1 MLRLGN
7 FEPRLLPDVKL
18 LEERAIKR
26 FEVFPHALDHEWVWE
41 ALDDAPE
48 GRIAVA
54 RAADGQWHFT
64 PATREGSGALLE
76 SMRSIPPVYEEATGR
91 AFLDAMQPLRE
102 TSAIAWAIT
111 LSLVLLAIIATLAI
125 HRLVLHLAVVA
136 DRRGRGTLGV
146 FLRSISLPL
155 AVLVG
160 LVCAALGLA
169 FVSFPAVLD
178 SLRWQLLRGLAVIVG
193 VITLFKLVDFGAWGL
208 QQTVS
213 SRGSPYNATAV
224 ALLRQTVRS
233 VAFVLLTLFLLQNLF
248 GFRIGSLLAGLGVIG
263 LGISL
268 AAQGVLKNAL
278 GAFNIFINKPFLLGD
293 WIQFDRSLGA
303 VEDVGLY
310 ATKVRLLSGEL
321 LTVPNMR
328 FIDEEVE
335 NLSERQY
342 LRREMNVAI
351 PYDTPRPRIEKAL
364 RLLGEVLGREEI
376 SEAGHFQRA
385 PEISFSHYGDYFLN
399 LRVYYWYYI
408 GRGPGV
414 QRDAQRGWFTYLQHS
429 TAVNL
434 GIKEAFDEAGI
445 EFAFPSETHFLTD
458 DPARGLVVGDRAGT
472 QEREGEGAE

>member
-1 MLRLGN
+1 
-7 FEPRLLPDVKL
+7 
-18 LEERAIKR
+18 
-26 FEVFPHALDHEWVWE
+26 
-41 ALDDAPE
+41 
-48 GRIAVA
+48 
-54 RAADGQWHFT
+54 
-64 PATREGSGALLE
+64 
-76 SMRSIPPVYEEATGR
+76 
-91 AFLDAMQPLRE
+91 
-102 TSAIAWAIT
+102 
-111 LSLVLLAIIATLAI
+111 
-125 HRLVLHLAVVA
+125 
-136 DRRGRGTLGV
+136 
-146 FLRSISLPL
+146 
-155 AVLVG
+155 
-160 LVCAALGLA
+160 
-169 FVSFPAVLD
+169 
-178 SLRWQLLRGLAVIVG
+178 
-193 VITLFKLVDFGAWGL
+193 
-208 QQTVS
+208 
-213 SRGSPYNATAV
+213 
-224 ALLRQTVRS
+224 TVRS

-268 AAQGVLKNAL
+268 AAQGVLKNTL

-408 GRGPGV
+408 ARGPGV

-429 TAVNL
+429 SAVNL
-434 GIKEAFDEAGI
+434 GIKQAFDEAGI

-472 QEREGEGAE
+472 QEGEGEGAE